1 MSNEQNVATV
11 EADNTALVITSDQAR
26 IAQLE
31 TANRFLTRRNGL
43 LAEKTLQ
50 ASRWFGEL
58 AGRAYLGSA
67 PPIASL
73 EECSAYFYDTGKFVP
88 DLQPFGQAP

>member
-1 MSNEQNVATV
+1 MSNEPDVTTV

-31 TANRFLTRRNGL
+31 TANRFLVRRNGM

-58 AGRAYLGSA
+58 ASRAYLGGA
-67 PPIASL
+67 PPITSL
-73 EECSAYFYDTGKFVP
+73 EECSAYFYDTGKFIP
-88 DLQPFGQAP
+88 DLQPFPAAP